1 MEYTSAPLDTLSPAL
16 KHFIKAL
23 YHEVDI
29 VEYQWEVFGVSAQE
43 QPLQLG

>member
-1 MEYTSAPLDTLSPAL
+1 MQYTSRSFRYPAF
-16 KHFIKAL
+16 KHDCML
-23 YHEVDI
+23 YHKVDI